1 MGILETL
8 QDCTD
13 WEKLRRHCEA
23 TEGFSDSERQSI
35 LKALKFLESELG
47 TSFLRAALAKRHPII
62 LRISN
67 QAPWTFKWVVW
78 FAEAIKESQ
87 AWEGSASLLQ
97 RLRGPKNFEEG
108 LSVLEA
114 AYRFSLAGFRV
125 FIDPSVEVRGR
136 KKMPDLI
143 LVVENT
149 SLFSHAQ
156 DVDVIVSELQQ
167 EVRRHPHLLLM
178 DLRGAGFGKGEDI
191 VVKQNSHLLV
201 QRSRFGVMVEQQI
214 ILLNGLCKFQVR
226 PATIDRLQAAFR
238 DY

>member
-1 MGILETL
+1 
-8 QDCTD
+8 
-13 WEKLRRHCEA
+13 
-23 TEGFSDSERQSI
+23 
-35 LKALKFLESELG
+35 
-47 TSFLRAALAKRHPII
+47 
-62 LRISN
+62 
-67 QAPWTFKWVVW
+67 
-78 FAEAIKESQ
+78 
-87 AWEGSASLLQ
+87 
-97 RLRGPKNFEEG
+97 
-108 LSVLEA
+108 
-114 AYRFSLAGFRV
+114 
-125 FIDPSVEVRGR
+125 
-136 KKMPDLI
+136 MPDLI